1 MMKRIILLVC
11 IAFILYFYK
20 SHTTSADAYSDGLII
35 VKHAKLH
42 VKRVGHFIQFN
53 HPCKLEENTIANIL
67 SSIYYKEK
75 GLLKRK
81 GTFKVFQDGEI
92 EKLTPLIVKAFS
104 IATPDKVVSTT
115 SYSERVILTDKKNNC
130 IMFITD
136 HTLNIVFNR
145 IHSFQT
151 YNDIMSAKKKYL
163 VTKENPAKKTHSH
176 FWQLLPTKEQQLE
189 PGHENWLIINLSK

>member
-1 MMKRIILLVC
+1 MLKTSILPEILIMKRIILLVC
-11 IAFILYFYK
+11 IVFILYFYK
-20 SHTTSADAYSDGLII
+20 SHITFADAYSDGLII
-35 VKHAKLH
+35 VKHAGLQ

-163 VTKENPAKKTHSH
+163 VTKE
-176 FWQLLPTKEQQLE
+176 QQLE